1 MTPHTPHAARQLFV
15 PSEAGYARCLGEI
28 QQAPMPEREPKPREP
43 LTETAPEPSE
53 RSAAHGFVAGA
64 FRFLGFF

>member
-1 MTPHTPHAARQLFV
+1 MTPHAARQLFV

-28 QQAPMPEREPKPREP
+28 GQPPAPEREPQPREP
-43 LTETAPEPSE
+43 LTETGHESGD
-53 RSAAHGFVAGA
+53 RGAAHGFVVGA